1 MDDIRVK
8 TVTAVAL
15 CVVIPMLIVVHLVD
29 RYSAGTLD
37 SPWAVVILFVLGLV
51 LVGIGLSILNAISPP
66 VAAPEAPTP
75 VAPDSGSEET
85 PADS

>member
-29 RYSAGTLD
+29 RYSAGTVA
-37 SPWAVVILFVLGLV
+37 SPSAVVILFVLGLV
-51 LVGIGLSILNAISPP
+51 LVGIGLGILSTIDP
-66 VAAPEAPTP
+66 VTAAPQAPP
-75 VAPDSGSEET
+75 PAAP
-85 PADS
+85 PADSEEPPADS